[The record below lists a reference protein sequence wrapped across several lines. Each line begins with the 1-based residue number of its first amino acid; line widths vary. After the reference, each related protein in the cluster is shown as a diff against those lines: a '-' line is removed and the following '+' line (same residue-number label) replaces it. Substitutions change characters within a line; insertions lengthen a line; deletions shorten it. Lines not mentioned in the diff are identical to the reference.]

1 MTAANQLLQL
11 HRIAQLLRDR
21 DLMQLSVASSRKR
34 QTEAL
39 LAALDKTQTGGVLDP
54 IVAAQVVDRFGLWT
68 TNRRILLN
76 QQLARDTAEWI
87 ALHSAAQRSFGQAD
101 VLGKLRLKR

>member
-1 MTAANQLLQL
+1 MQLQK
-11 HRIAQLLRDR
+11 IAQLLRER
-21 DLMQLSVASSRKR
+21 DLMQLSMASSRKR

-39 LAALDKTQTGGVLDP
+39 LAALDKTQTGGGLDP

-87 ALHSAAQRSFGQAD
+87 ALRSAAQRSFGQAD
-101 VLGKLRLKR
+101 VLGKLTLRR

>member
-1 MTAANQLLQL
+1 MTAADRLAQLQ
-11 HRIAQLLRDR
+11 RIAQLLRDR
-21 DLMQLSVASSRKR
+21 DLMRLNAVSARKR

-39 LAALDKTQTGGVLDP
+39 LGALDKTQTGAVLDP

-76 QQLARDTAEWI
+76 QQLARDTVEWI
-87 ALHSAAQRSFGQAD
+87 ALRSAAQRSFGQAE
-101 VLGKLRLKR
+101 VLGKLSLKR